1 MEKIKYINELYFK
14 EEKTLTEISNL
25 VNTSISYVS
34 RILKKDERY
43 ESEKE
48 RRIQENLQKRRKVQ
62 KELIE
67 KGRKRKIDVDY
78 INMKKQYEKDSK
90 ELSKSAKLGK
100 NALRKWCSSAYIYNE
115 KKQRYEF
122 DTNTLI
128 KPVDF
133 PLYIKQ

>member
-78 INMKKQYEKDSK
+78 INMKKQHEKDSK

-122 DTNTLI
+122 DTNTLT